1 MNTSLQILEYL
12 FLSWVHQ
19 MFALI
24 LEVATGG
31 RFLALPINFC
41 SALFK
46 LKIFLI
52 TIQPYPGTG
61 RPPFASLS
69 LSHLHGVL
77 VNCYLPIKLSF
88 LSYNQNLLRV
98 KGECL

>member
-1 MNTSLQILEYL
+1 
-12 FLSWVHQ
+12 

-24 LEVATGG
+24 LEVATAG

-61 RPPFASLS
+61 KPPFASLS
-69 LSHLHGVL
+69 LSHLH
-77 VNCYLPIKLSF
+77 
-88 LSYNQNLLRV
+88 
-98 KGECL
+98 

>member
-1 MNTSLQILEYL
+1 MNTSLQVLEYL

-46 LKIFLI
+46 LNIFLVS
-52 TIQPYPGTG
+52 IQPYPGTG
-61 RPPFASLS
+61 RPPFALLS
-69 LSHLHGVL
+69 VSHLL
-77 VNCYLPIKLSF
+77 
-88 LSYNQNLLRV
+88 
-98 KGECL
+98 